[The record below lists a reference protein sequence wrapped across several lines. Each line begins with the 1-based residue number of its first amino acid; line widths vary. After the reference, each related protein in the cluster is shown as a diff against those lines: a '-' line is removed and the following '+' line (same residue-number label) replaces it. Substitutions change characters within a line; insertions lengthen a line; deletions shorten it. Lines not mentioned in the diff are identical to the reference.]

1 MAVAEQKTLKDVGH
15 PKWLADVLASD
26 KNLKADAAKYKLDPA
41 TILTTDQHKKL
52 GFLTYN
58 TAVTKGAADLRRAI
72 AERDKK
78 TNGTDIKGVLA
89 GIRDVYGSKAPVR
102 FTILRKDGGH
112 VDVSQFG
119 TSLKKDGKKVDVSV
133 PANVTVSALYD
144 EEYDSYSVIAL
155 ENYAPVKFDDFVT
168 GLIAIAK
175 TPAEIEQSDHKKIV
189 VVKGRIEFV
198 NPVPKWKDGKQDGEE
213 TVWQANQRKTP
224 VESPIVRLRL
234 QGEDVSI
241 GGLLVPVYVS
251 ITLQRMKNAA
261 PTISVPDIDGAC
273 QYAMTVDEDP
283 NEQAKQIGDI
293 LRGREVVAVGRVSS
307 FDPKHDKIYINVDA
321 CTLIQTAD
329 ETGYVPSIKNRRSGD
344 DIPEEPEPEQAS
356 LDFGGDAEEE
366 ATVDEAAVDEAE
378 PEGGDATPTVTAAAV
393 ERYLE
398 AVCMVSGI
406 SPGTL
411 NAEEIWNEKY
421 KDAMSFEVF
430 EVILSE
436 YVKKKTKKTAAKA

>member
-1 MAVAEQKTLKDVGH
+1 MAIAEQKTLKDVAH
-15 PKWLADVLASD
+15 NQWLADVLASD

-72 AERDKK
+72 AEREKK

-119 TSLKKDGKKVDVSV
+119 TSLKKDGKKVDVAV

-155 ENYAPVKFDDFVT
+155 ENYAPVKFDDFVS
-168 GLIAIAK
+168 GLSAVAK
-175 TPAEIEQSDHKKIV
+175 SPAEITQSDHKKIV

-224 VESPIVRLRL
+224 VEHPVIRIRL

-251 ITLQRMKNAA
+251 VTLQRMKNAV
-261 PTISVPDIDGAC
+261 PTVSVPDIEGAC
-273 QYAMTVDEDP
+273 QYALTVDEDP
-283 NEQAKQIGDI
+283 NEQAKQVGDI
-293 LRGREVVAVGRVSS
+293 LRGREIVAVGRVSS
-307 FDPKHDKIYINVDA
+307 FDPKHDKICINVDA

-329 ETGYVPSIKNRRSGD
+329 ATGYVPTTKNRRSGD
-344 DIPEEPEPEQAS
+344 DVPEEPEPEQTG
-356 LDFGGDAEEE
+356 LDFGGDTEEE
-366 ATVDEAAVDEAE
+366 ATVEEASVGAE
-378 PEGGDATPTVTAAAV
+378 DPEGVDATPAVTADAV

-398 AVCMVSGI
+398 AVCMVSGV
-406 SPGTL
+406 SPSKL

>member
-1 MAVAEQKTLKDVGH
+1 MAIAEQKTLKDVAH
-15 PKWLADVLASD
+15 NQWLADVLASD

-72 AERDKK
+72 AEREKK

-119 TSLKKDGKKVDVSV
+119 TSLKKDGKKVDVAV

-155 ENYAPVKFDDFVT
+155 ENYAPVKFDDFVS
-168 GLIAIAK
+168 GLSAVAK
-175 TPAEIEQSDHKKIV
+175 SPAEITQSDHKKIV

-224 VESPIVRLRL
+224 VEHPVIRIRL

-251 ITLQRMKNAA
+251 VTLQRMKNAV
-261 PTISVPDIDGAC
+261 PTVSVPDIEGAC
-273 QYAMTVDEDP
+273 QYALTVDEDP
-283 NEQAKQIGDI
+283 NEQAKQVGDI
-293 LRGREVVAVGRVSS
+293 LRGREIVAVGRVSS

-329 ETGYVPSIKNRRSGD
+329 ATGYVPTTKNRRSGD
-344 DIPEEPEPEQAS
+344 DVPEEPEPEQTG
-356 LDFGGDAEEE
+356 LDFGGDTEEE
-366 ATVDEAAVDEAE
+366 ATVEEASVGAE
-378 PEGGDATPTVTAAAV
+378 DPEGVDATPAVTADAV

-398 AVCMVSGI
+398 AVCMVSGV
-406 SPGTL
+406 SPSKL